1 MFIRRIHGTFF
12 AVLMPKW
19 IAQLINWQK
28 FHIIPEIVVSTKK
41 LRIFPCFFKD
51 LSKDPFIK
59 ATKLIIDDRENDAYN
74 LLRNYYFHKNK
85 KANLLSLD
93 YFESS
98 SLSLDEKN
106 MYSCMPWA
114 NISRKVFYENIDKV
128 LYSSDM
134 KRKAIEYKLDPESIG
149 NNQVQSVGIL
159 SDESISVEFE
169 RYKFVSKSIRD
180 KGYQKKGNF
189 INGCIIK
196 KGKNEVVVVFDGLHK
211 IISLISLGYKKVNV
225 CLNTQNNYIDLDNL
239 SNLNLIKNKI
249 AKEDSV
255 RQLLDSIFQG
265 EGII

>member
-1 MFIRRIHGTFF
+1 MFIRRIHGTYF
-12 AVLMPKW
+12 AVLMPRWVAK
-19 IAQLINWQK
+19 LIDWHK
-28 FHIIPEIVVSTKK
+28 LHIIPEIVVSTKS

-59 ATKLIIDDRENDAYN
+59 ATKLIIEDRENDAYK
-74 LLRNYYFHKNK
+74 LLRKYYLQKNK
-85 KANLLSLD
+85 KAAFLSLD
-93 YFESS
+93 YFEST

-159 SDESISVEFE
+159 SEESISVEFE

-189 INGCIIK
+189 INGCILK

-225 CLNTQNNYIDLDNL
+225 CINTKNNYIDLNNL

-255 RQLLDSIFQG
+255 RYLLDFIFEG